1 MAYNKAKAEMEWLKW
16 KNKEENQLREL
27 GVDEDTIQR
36 LHTYDWDAFKSERN
50 YQRLNAGSEPLEKL
64 SVVDKPKE
72 ASNLQGLLDEIE
84 NERLYAILKDTDKLT
99 IEILLYKMQ
108 GYSIKEISKMYKIPK
123 TTITTNS
130 SINVNALLFTEIVLI
145 VDQTRIINSF

>member
-99 IEILLYKMQ
+99 IEILLYNMQ
-108 GYSIKEISKMYKIPK
+108 WYSIKEISKMYKIPK
-123 TTITTNS
+123 TTIYS
-130 SINVNALLFTEIVLI
+130 RMSVLQKKI
-145 VDQTRIINSF
+145 KNIF

>member
-1 MAYNKAKAEMEWLKW
+1 MAYNKARAEMEWLKW

-50 YQRLNAGSEPLEKL
+50 YQRLNAGSEPLEQL
-64 SVVDKPKE
+64 SIVDKPKE

-108 GYSIKEISKMYKIPK
+108 GY
-123 TTITTNS
+123 
-130 SINVNALLFTEIVLI
+130 
-145 VDQTRIINSF
+145 

>member
-1 MAYNKAKAEMEWLKW
+1 MAYNKARAEMEWLKW

-108 GYSIKEISKMYKIPK
+108 GYSIKKISKMYKIPK
-123 TTITTNS
+123 TTIYS
-130 SINVNALLFTEIVLI
+130 RISVLQKKI
-145 VDQTRIINSF
+145 KNIF

>member
-1 MAYNKAKAEMEWLKW
+1 MAYNKARAEMEWLKW

-50 YQRLNAGSEPLEKL
+50 YQRLNAGSEPLEQL

-123 TTITTNS
+123 TTIYS
-130 SINVNALLFTEIVLI
+130 RIFVLQKKI
-145 VDQTRIINSF
+145 KNIF